1 MPRKGQWPPP
11 IYPRNAAP
19 GQRTFCRI
27 FRDGKP
33 HDYPLGPAGSQEQ
46 KEAYARLQAE
56 LLAGEAQPS
65 STPAPVSALSV
76 VEALSRFAD
85 HAETRYA
92 STAELHHFRAVLR
105 VVRALYASLPL
116 PDFGP
121 KHLGAVRA
129 ALVLKGWCRR
139 TINRALTRVKTCWR
153 WLEAEGLTAP
163 GTWHGLC
170 AVGGVQYGHAPDK
183 GDVLPVPEA
192 DLLATL
198 PCLSPTGARRRP
210 GAASLRGSPVRG
222 AGAAAVRYPADGHG
236 AVTGADDPAGRHLG
250 RRAVEAQDEPP
261 GPHAGAAVRPGGAGG
276 AAAAFGPPAG
286 SVPLQPARSLPLV
299 LPAPRQDAEPGAQG
313 QHARRQV
320 PARELLPG
328 HPVRLQARR
337 GDGVDAVSPS
347 EERRHAAG
355 HGLRPGGGP
364 DRAGPP
370 DHRHDEDLFG
380 GRFDQGG
387 RSDAPRWLT

>member
-33 HDYPLGPAGSQEQ
+33 HDYPLGPAGLQEQ

-198 PCLSPTGARRRP
+198 PCLSPT
-210 GAASLRGSPVRG
+210 VR
-222 AGAAAVRYPADGHG
+222 AAALVQLHCGGRPSEVLGLRPCDIQR
-236 AVTGADDPAGRHLG
+236 TGTVQLPGLTIPLG
-250 RRAVEAQDEPP
+250 
-261 GPHAGAAVRPGGAGG
+261 GIWAAVLSRHKMSHRGRTRVLL
-276 AAAAFGPPAG
+276 FGPAAQEA
-286 SVPLQPARSLPLV
+286 LLPL
-299 LPAPRQDAEPGAQG
+299 LDRPPEAYLFSPREAYLWYCQLHGKTPNLAQG

-337 GDGVDAVSPS
+337 GDGVDAVSPT

>member
-65 STPAPVSALSV
+65 STPAPVSVLSV
-76 VEALSRFAD
+76 VVALSRFAD

-116 PDFGP
+116 SDFGP

-129 ALVLKGWCRR
+129 ALVNKGWCRR

-198 PCLSPTGARRRP
+198 PCLSPT
-210 GAASLRGSPVRG
+210 VR
-222 AGAAAVRYPADGHG
+222 AAALVQLHCG
-236 AVTGADDPAGRHLG
+236 GR
-250 RRAVEAQDEPP
+250 
-261 GPHAGAAVRPGGAGG
+261 
-276 AAAAFGPPAG
+276 
-286 SVPLQPARSLPLV
+286 
-299 LPAPRQDAEPGAQG
+299 
-313 QHARRQV
+313 
-320 PARELLPG
+320 
-328 HPVRLQARR
+328 
-337 GDGVDAVSPS
+337 PS
-347 EERRHAAG
+347 EVL
-355 HGLRPGGGP
+355 GLRPCDIQRTGTVQLPGLTIPLGGIWAAVLARHKMSHRGRTRVLLFGP
-364 DRAGPP
+364 AAQEALTPLLDRPAEAFLFSPREAYLWYCQLHGKTPNLARRANTPGGKYRHESYCQAIQYGCKRAGVTVWTPYRLRKNAATRLATDFGP
-370 DHRHDEDLFG
+370 EVARIVLGHRTIDTTRIYLVDDLTKAAEAMRRVG
-380 GRFDQGG
+380 
-387 RSDAPRWLT
+387 